1 MIALIGREEMDDHI
15 AIIHDHPAIARFAL
29 FASLFMMLRSHGFH
43 GGIRQRV
50 QHTVAGAG
58 AQDKIISK
66 RGYVFY
72 IEQENVFAFFIFQR
86 ADNRMCKFECVQK
99 SPHIFNHR

>member
-1 MIALIGREEMDDHI
+1 MHNHI
-15 AIIHDHPAIARFAL
+15 PVVHNHPAVACYAL
-29 FASLFMMLRSHGFH
+29 FASLFVMFRSHGFH

-58 AQDKIISK
+58 AQDEIISK
-66 RGYVFY
+66 RGYIFY

-86 ADNRMCKFECVQK
+86 ADNRMCKFESVQK
-99 SPHIFNHR
+99 SPHVFNHR